1 MEKIKIFLKYS
12 GTLIIIVAILLC
24 IMLMEIKLIPRDKI
38 EKNIKSSISVLQSN
52 SEVKAIK
59 KDEENTFLHVYAD
72 EILLNII
79 YCMNEN
85 EPLKSI
91 MSSNYYAEG
100 QMPSLEKAIEED
112 SFGNTEYMRYWHG
125 STIIIRPLLIFFN
138 ISQIY
143 YLFAGVLII
152 LLIVLLIILIKKKLY
167 LLVIAFLLGLLMT
180 TSQYVPFCLEYV
192 WTYLIMI
199 ITAIISIILEKK
211 EEGNRKINLLMFSTG
226 IITCFL
232 DFLSTETITFT
243 IPILIIFVI
252 RNKEGRIQDIKKEL
266 KQIILWMVLWL
277 IGYACMW
284 GVKWLLSS
292 IILNLNSLE
301 YVVDKAMIRVVKP
314 IAHLS
319 LFGKIKLSLYKNV
332 IMLNTFD
339 LFNSTIK
346 NIGILIC
353 VIISIILLR
362 KEDKKEIKKTLIILG
377 IGAIPYIRYMVMSGH
392 STNHFF
398 FTFRAQIVTIISIII
413 GINMIIDKNKFNKKV
428 EISKRKIKDG
438 K

>member
-1 MEKIKIFLKYS
+1 MGKIKIFLKYS

-332 IMLNTFD
+332 IMLNTFN

-346 NIGILIC
+346 NIGVLIC

-377 IGAIPYIRYMVMSGH
+377 IGVIPYIRYIVMSGH